1 MGRYDLRI
9 RVYRSPGFITV
20 VVAEFSL
27 VAADEDDLLE
37 LLAVEEDRRAFEV
50 ALALEEEVASFEF
63 SSSPSESGFWPS

>member
-20 VVAEFSL
+20 VAELPL